1 MSSAA
6 DWAET
11 EEDGEERRLH
21 RPMRGFLQLAPLF
34 RAAVISQAV
43 GDAALR
49 GGTTNMNA
57 IPYWSTGSQ
66 RHTLHGLGLTGTRT
80 RISRI
85 IPVNYPKAYQCSLRI
100 LNKLR

>member
-11 EEDGEERRLH
+11 DEDGEEWSGEERRLH
-21 RPMRGFLQLAPLF
+21 RPMRGFLQLVPLF

-57 IPYWSTGSQ
+57 ITYWSTGSQ

-80 RISRI
+80 RISRNHSSQLSKS
-85 IPVNYPKAYQCSLRI
+85 VSM
-100 LNKLR
+100 